1 MAVGALLAY
10 LENSLQSFSTVWLQL
25 KSERER
31 EERRGEER
39 RERERERGGVT
50 DRTEKLMY
58 HIATYT

>member
-39 RERERERGGVT
+39 EREGGVT

>member
-39 RERERERGGVT
+39 REREREREGG
-50 DRTEKLMY
+50 
-58 HIATYT
+58 

>member
-31 EERRGEER
+31 ERRGEER
-39 RERERERGGVT
+39 RERERGGQQT
-50 DRTEKLMY
+50 GQKN
-58 HIATYT
+58 

>member
-31 EERRGEER
+31 GEERRGE
-39 RERERERGGVT
+39 RERGGGT